1 MPTRRL
7 AVETAYLNDPGRAL
21 ARLDPDTSLA
31 LSLEP
36 GDLIK
41 IEGNDTT
48 GAIFWRSDRPDW
60 NTETVRLDR
69 FTRQNADID
78 LDECVDIRPVEE
90 MAAVSLTLR
99 LPEGTP
105 VPVQFDADGE
115 EMVKRHLRHRPVVER
130 DIVPIMA
137 NADYSSSDAPVHAIS
152 LIAVATDPHG
162 VVRITD
168 ETTVTIQQEAE

>member
-69 FTRQNADID
+69 FTRQNADIA
-78 LDECVDIRPVEE
+78 LGERVDIHPVEE
-90 MAAVSLTLR
+90 TAAVSLTLR

-105 VPVQFDADGE
+105 VPVQFGA
-115 EMVKRHLRHRPVVER
+115 EMIKRHLCHRPVVER
-130 DIVPIMA
+130 DIVPVMA
-137 NADYSSSDAPVHAIS
+137 NADSSTSGSPVHAIS
-152 LIAVATDPHG
+152 LSAVATDPHG